1 MPLPCHGDIHRVH
14 KLRPSLLYHVLKALN
29 NEVDGDGERFHV
41 NVDENVSDDTME
53 EELLGVNHVSTC
65 ICKLK
70 QEKIRR

>member
-1 MPLPCHGDIHRVH
+1 MHRLH
-14 KLRPSLLYHVLKALN
+14 PTLRFLYLKALN

-70 QEKIRR
+70 TRKDKKMIS